1 MKTQVVIL
9 LSFIVGIS
17 CSTKSNEE
25 EITTDRSNWDHL
37 TELEFPEAYP
47 TEQATEILY
56 DENAFPACNTICFV
70 VNASYDFM
78 VYEKRV

>member
-1 MKTQVVIL
+1 MKKPALFTSSIDKLRITIMKTQVVIL
-9 LSFIVGIS
+9 LTFIVGIS

-47 TEQATEILY
+47 TAHATVY
-56 DENAFPACNTICFV
+56 AV
-70 VNASYDFM
+70 ASTA
-78 VYEKRV
+78 R

>member
-47 TEQATEILY
+47 HSS
-56 DENAFPACNTICFV
+56 CNRDIV
-70 VNASYDFM
+70 
-78 VYEKRV
+78 